1 MATPYQ
7 ELLDLSQCLKREK
20 LFVESEKAQIQDL
33 NIKVSKDELC
43 FLSFFSFGFH

>member
-1 MATPYQ
+1 MAAPYK

-33 NIKVSKDELC
+33 NIKVRNEALAWYGNIYASI
-43 FLSFFSFGFH
+43 